1 MKVEAGR
8 RLVKGHPRTLMQGSG
23 RSNCGLERSGAPLA
37 GLKEYE
43 AGRHLADARA
53 VTRLSAY
60 VHHGQLSAR
69 LLHAETAKR
78 GAHFPLMHIC
88 WL

>member
-1 MKVEAGR
+1 MTWK
-8 RLVKGHPRTLMQGSG
+8 S
-23 RSNCGLERSGAPLA
+23 SLA

-78 GAHFPLMHIC
+78 GALRRSENENLQSSIAIAA
-88 WL
+88 LVSDSSALV

>member
-1 MKVEAGR
+1 MKHH
-8 RLVKGHPRTLMQGSG
+8 LWLT
-23 RSNCGLERSGAPLA
+23 GLQ
-37 GLKEYE
+37 EYE

-78 GAHFPLMHIC
+78 GSPQHCPMSRCALRACVFKLSSR
-88 WL
+88 